1 MSTYSFCLVVYII
14 RYICFFKECA
24 RRFPLNLCGSE
35 NIHKEEKYV
44 MSIPPDQ
51 LKCVV
56 SLAGDTITQAVSK
69 L

>member
-14 RYICFFKECA
+14 RFIFFKECA
-24 RRFPLNLCGSE
+24 RRFPLNLCGNE

>member
-1 MSTYSFCLVVYII
+1 M
-14 RYICFFKECA
+14 
-24 RRFPLNLCGSE
+24 
-35 NIHKEEKYV
+35 HKEEKYV

-69 L
+69 LIKYGAIVSSSFFLYKPYVFNGAS